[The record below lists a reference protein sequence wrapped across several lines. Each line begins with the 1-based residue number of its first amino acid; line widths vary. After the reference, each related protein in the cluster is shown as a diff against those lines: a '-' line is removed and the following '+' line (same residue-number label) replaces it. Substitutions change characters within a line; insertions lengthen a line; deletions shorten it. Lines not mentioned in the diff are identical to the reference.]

1 MLTVFMF
8 RVTATTSVRRGR
20 GKNKNKKLK
29 ELTKDGPIDI
39 KFQGR
44 ERYPVGDNARF
55 FSRLIGEVLSD
66 HCDLHH
72 DSWTEVPS
80 EMVQIL
86 KKPCEGTKHGP
97 LFVCIMPIV
106 RNNVTKF

>member
-1 MLTVFMF
+1 
-8 RVTATTSVRRGR
+8 
-20 GKNKNKKLK
+20 LK

-39 KFQGR
+39 EFRGR

-72 DSWTEVPS
+72 DSWTKVPS

-86 KKPCEGTKHGP
+86 KNHVKVQSVDHFLCVLCQLLE
-97 LFVCIMPIV
+97 IMSQNFDHYCLHNYHV
-106 RNNVTKF
+106 AELLQVG